1 MIAVVADLDAT
12 SAHHRQ
18 GPLSPELV
26 VTTHHSAMGI
36 INKLLSEF
44 IDVIE
49 WLDSSNDTIAYRFQ
63 RHNNEIKMGAKLTVR
78 PGQLAVFVNE
88 GQVADVFQPGLY
100 ELTTQNL
107 PIMTTLQSWPY
118 AFNSPFKAEVYFF
131 STKVFTN
138 LKWGTAN
145 PITARDPELGPVRI
159 RAFGTYHVRVQ
170 DPALLLQ
177 GLIST
182 DGLFQVDEMSDQ
194 IRNTIITSFA
204 TWFGQARIPLLDF
217 AAHYQDMGDQ
227 IREALKPEIA
237 TFGLE
242 LTKLLVAN
250 VSLPPEVEEALD
262 KRSSMNLL
270 GNMQEYSQFQAANA
284 VEASAQNSGGNPA
297 LDFGVGIAMGQQLM
311 NNMQPGQ
318 VPAAAQRNM
327 TQPMEAQAAAASP
340 PPLPHQAAEWYIA
353 INGQQAGPFTLEQ
366 LRSQPVVG
374 ETLAWKAGMPGWV
387 AAAALPELNILF
399 QDAPPPLPGI

>member
-1 MIAVVADLDAT
+1 
-12 SAHHRQ
+12 
-18 GPLSPELV
+18 
-26 VTTHHSAMGI
+26 MGL
-36 INKLLSEF
+36 INKLRNEF
-44 IDVIE
+44 IDIIE

-88 GQVADVFQPGLY
+88 GQVADVFQPGMY
-100 ELTTQNL
+100 ELSTQNL
-107 PIMTTLQSWPY
+107 PLMTTLKSWSY
-118 AFNSPFKAEVYFF
+118 GFNSPFKAEVYFF
-131 STKVFTN
+131 NTKVFTN

-177 GLIST
+177 ELIST

-194 IRNTIITSFA
+194 IRNTIVTSFA
-204 TWFGQARIPLLDF
+204 TWFGQARVPILDF
-217 AAHYQDMGDQ
+217 ASRYQDMGDQ
-227 IREALKPEIA
+227 IRDALQPEIA
-237 TFGLE
+237 NFGLE

-250 VSLPPEVEEALD
+250 VSLPKEVEEALD

-284 VEASAQNSGGNPA
+284 VEASAQNGNANPA

-318 VPAAAQRNM
+318 AQAAQRNM
-327 TQPMEAQAAAASP
+327 TQPMGTPAAAPGAMP
-340 PPLPHQAAEWYIA
+340 PPLPSPTPEWYAA
-353 INGQQAGPFTLEQ
+353 INGQQAGPFTLDQ
-366 LRSQPVVG
+366 LRTQPMKRD
-374 ETLAWKAGMPGWV
+374 TLAWKAGMAGWV
-387 AAAALPELNILF
+387 AAGELPELSVLF
-399 QDAPPPLPGI
+399 QDAPPPLPGM

>member
-1 MIAVVADLDAT
+1 
-12 SAHHRQ
+12 
-18 GPLSPELV
+18 
-26 VTTHHSAMGI
+26 MGI
-36 INKLLSEF
+36 INKLRNEF
-44 IDVIE
+44 IDIIE

-63 RHNNEIKMGAKLTVR
+63 RYNNEIKMGSKLTVR
-78 PGQLAVFVNE
+78 PGQMAVFVNE
-88 GQVADVFQPGLY
+88 GQVADIFEPGLY
-100 ELTTQNL
+100 ELSTQNL
-107 PIMTTLQSWPY
+107 PVMTTLKSWPY

-159 RAFGTYHVRVQ
+159 CAFGTYHVRVQ
-170 DPALLLQ
+170 DPALLLKE
-177 GLIST
+177 LIST

-194 IRNTIITSFA
+194 IRNTIVTSFA

-227 IREALKPEIA
+227 IRDALRPEIA
-237 TFGLE
+237 TFGLD

-250 VSLPPEVEEALD
+250 VSLPDEVEKALD

-270 GNMQEYSQFQAANA
+270 GNMQDYSQFQAANA
-284 VEASAQNSGGNPA
+284 VEASAQNDGGGNPA

-318 VPAAAQRNM
+318 APPTAQRNM
-327 TQPMEAQAAAASP
+327 TQPMTASAATAPAAATP
-340 PPLPHQAAEWYIA
+340 PPLPHPAAEGHIA

-366 LRSQPVVG
+366 LRSQSVVR
-374 ETLAWKAGMPGWV
+374 ETLAWKAGMSVWV
-387 AAAALPELNILF
+387 AAAELPELNVLF
-399 QDAPPPLPGI
+399 QDVPPPLPTPPPLLGI

>member
-1 MIAVVADLDAT
+1 
-12 SAHHRQ
+12 
-18 GPLSPELV
+18 
-26 VTTHHSAMGI
+26 MGL
-36 INKLLSEF
+36 INKLRNEF
-44 IDVIE
+44 IDIIE

-88 GQVADVFQPGLY
+88 GQVADVFEPGMY
-100 ELTTQNL
+100 ELSTQNMPVL
-107 PIMTTLQSWPY
+107 TTLKSWPY

-131 STKVFTN
+131 NTKVFTN

-170 DPALLLQ
+170 DPALLLKE
-177 GLIST
+177 LIST

-194 IRNTIITSFA
+194 IRNTIVTSFA
-204 TWFGQARIPLLDF
+204 TWFGTARVPILDF
-217 AAHYQDMGDQ
+217 AARYQDMGDQ
-227 IREALKPEIA
+227 IRDALQPEIGA
-237 TFGLE
+237 FGLE

-250 VSLPPEVEEALD
+250 VSLPKEVEEALD

-284 VEASAQNSGGNPA
+284 VEASAQNGSGGNPA

-318 VPAAAQRNM
+318 AQPAQRNM
-327 TQPMEAQAAAASP
+327 TQPMGAPPAAPAAPGAMP
-340 PPLPHQAAEWYIA
+340 PPLPTQTAEWHVA
-353 INGQQAGPFTLEQ
+353 IDGQQAGPFTIEQ
-366 LRSQPVVG
+366 LHSQPMKRD
-374 ETLAWKAGMPGWV
+374 TLAWKAGMAGWV
-387 AAAALPELNILF
+387 AAAELPELSVLF
-399 QDAPPPLPGI
+399 QDAPPPLPGM

>member
-1 MIAVVADLDAT
+1 
-12 SAHHRQ
+12 
-18 GPLSPELV
+18 
-26 VTTHHSAMGI
+26 MGL
-36 INKLLSEF
+36 INKLRNEF
-44 IDVIE
+44 IDIIE

-88 GQVADVFQPGLY
+88 GQVADVFQPGMY
-100 ELTTQNL
+100 ELSTQNL
-107 PIMTTLQSWPY
+107 PVMTTLKSWSY

-131 STKVFTN
+131 NTKVFTN

-177 GLIST
+177 ELIST

-194 IRNTIITSFA
+194 IRNTIVASFA
-204 TWFGQARIPLLDF
+204 TWFGTARLPILDF
-217 AAHYQDMGDQ
+217 AARYQDMGDQ
-227 IREALKPEIA
+227 IRDALKPEIA

-250 VSLPPEVEEALD
+250 VSLPKEVEEALD

-270 GNMQEYSQFQAANA
+270 GNMQQYSQFQAANA
-284 VEASAQNSGGNPA
+284 VEASAQNGGGNPA

-311 NNMQPGQ
+311 NGMQAAPAQ
-318 VPAAAQRNM
+318 AAPVAAPSAPAAA
-327 TQPMEAQAAAASP
+327 P
-340 PPLPHQAAEWYIA
+340 PPLPTQAAEWYVGL
-353 INGQQAGPFTLEQ
+353 NGQQAGPFTIKQ
-366 LRSQPVVG
+366 LHNQPIQRD
-374 ETLAWKAGMPGWV
+374 TLAWKAGMPGWIT
-387 AAAALPELNILF
+387 AAELPELSVLF
-399 QDAPPPLPGI
+399 QDAPPPLPSL